1 MFMQLHPPMYEPVIV
16 AVADVRVAHEL
27 SFPSQYGTKVAAAA
41 ESGTL
46 ANARVRLPLFT
57 NPATDQRDSR
67 S

>member
-41 ESGTL
+41 ESEL
-46 ANARVRLPLFT
+46 VKLCV
-57 NPATDQRDSR
+57 
-67 S
+67 